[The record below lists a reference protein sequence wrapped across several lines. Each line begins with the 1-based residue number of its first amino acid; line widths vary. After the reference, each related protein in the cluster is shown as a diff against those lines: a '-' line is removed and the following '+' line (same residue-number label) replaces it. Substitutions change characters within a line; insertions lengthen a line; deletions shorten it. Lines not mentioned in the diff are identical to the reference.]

1 MDIGYFG
8 WWLLCISCIRGVEL
22 GISVKLIVEVFFRLL
37 HYIATLYLP
46 VVFGA
51 VASLEGFVLSFFN
64 SGKNIDIFVI
74 NINAENK
81 RKKDYIKIVSINT
94 SF

>member
-1 MDIGYFG
+1 MTCNGAMKMKTIA
-8 WWLLCISCIRGVEL
+8 
-22 GISVKLIVEVFFRLL
+22 KLIIEVFFRLL

-81 RKKDYIKIVSINT
+81 RKNIILKSYL
-94 SF
+94 

>member
-1 MDIGYFG
+1 M
-8 WWLLCISCIRGVEL
+8 
-22 GISVKLIVEVFFRLL
+22 KLIVEVFFRLL

-81 RKKDYIKIVSINT
+81 RKKIILKSYLKYYNENFLI
-94 SF
+94 FRLPYHPALLF

>member
-1 MDIGYFG
+1 M
-8 WWLLCISCIRGVEL
+8 
-22 GISVKLIVEVFFRLL
+22 KLIVEVFFRLL

-51 VASLEGFVLSFFN
+51 VASLEGLVLSFFN

-74 NINAENK
+74 NINAENE
-81 RKKDYIKIVSINT
+81 RREDYIKIVSINIV
-94 SF
+94 SKKLKRCEFK

>member
-1 MDIGYFG
+1 M
-8 WWLLCISCIRGVEL
+8 
-22 GISVKLIVEVFFRLL
+22 KLIAEVFFRLL

-51 VASLEGFVLSFFN
+51 VASLEGLVLSFFN

-74 NINAENK
+74 NINAENE
-81 RKKDYIKIVSINT
+81 RREDYIKIVSINIV
-94 SF
+94 FRKLR

>member
-1 MDIGYFG
+1 M
-8 WWLLCISCIRGVEL
+8 
-22 GISVKLIVEVFFRLL
+22 KLIVEVFFRLL

-51 VASLEGFVLSFFN
+51 VASLEGLVLSFFN

-74 NINAENK
+74 NINAENE
-81 RKKDYIKIVSINT
+81 RKEDYIKIVSINIVFRKLNT
-94 SF
+94 KRCEFK

>member
-1 MDIGYFG
+1 M
-8 WWLLCISCIRGVEL
+8 
-22 GISVKLIVEVFFRLL
+22 KLIVEVFFRLL

-51 VASLEGFVLSFFN
+51 VASLEGLVLSFFN

-74 NINAENK
+74 NINAENE
-81 RKKDYIKIVSINT
+81 RREDYIKIVSINIV
-94 SF
+94 FRKFR

>member
-1 MDIGYFG
+1 M
-8 WWLLCISCIRGVEL
+8 
-22 GISVKLIVEVFFRLL
+22 KLIAEVFFRLL

-74 NINAENK
+74 NINAENE
-81 RKKDYIKIVSINT
+81 RKKDYIKIVSINIVFRKT
-94 SF
+94 I

>member
-1 MDIGYFG
+1 M
-8 WWLLCISCIRGVEL
+8 
-22 GISVKLIVEVFFRLL
+22 KLIVEVFFRLL

-51 VASLEGFVLSFFN
+51 VASLEGLVLSFFN

-74 NINAENK
+74 NINAENE
-81 RKKDYIKIVSINT
+81 RKEDYIKIVSINIV
-94 SF
+94 FRKLR

>member
-1 MDIGYFG
+1 M
-8 WWLLCISCIRGVEL
+8 
-22 GISVKLIVEVFFRLL
+22 KLIVEVFFRLL

-81 RKKDYIKIVSINT
+81 RKKYYIKIVSINIILRKNDVN
-94 SF
+94 SK

>member
-22 GISVKLIVEVFFRLL
+22 GISVKFIVEVFFRLL

-51 VASLEGFVLSFFN
+51 VSTLEGFVLSFFN
-64 SGKNIDIFVI
+64 SGKNIDIFVV
-74 NINAENK
+74 NINAESNK
-81 RKKDYIKIVSINT
+81 NIYISMVV
-94 SF
+94 

>member
-1 MDIGYFG
+1 
-8 WWLLCISCIRGVEL
+8 
-22 GISVKLIVEVFFRLL
+22 VKLIVEVFFRLL
-37 HYIATLYLP
+37 HYIVTLYLP

-64 SGKNIDIFVI
+64 SSKNIDIFVI

-81 RKKDYIKIVSINT
+81 KSV
-94 SF
+94 